1 MSGNTKWKILTQSRD
16 GAMDACVSLSS
27 FVSTLREHSSF
38 FNWCFWIMAMEKTLR
53 SPLDCKEIKPVNLK
67 ENQPWIFIGQ
77 TVAEAEVP
85 ILWLPDVK
93 SQLAGKDPDAGKDG
107 RQKGKQTAEAE
118 MVRELHWLSGHG
130 FEQILGDSRG
140 VRSLPCYSPWGHR
153 VGRDLATERKQ

>member
-1 MSGNTKWKILTQSRD
+1 MSGNTEWKILTQRRD

-77 TVAEAEVP
+77 TVLKLKFQYFGCLMWRVSSLEKTLMPGKTEGKRRSKQQR
-85 ILWLPDVK
+85 LRWLGSITGSVDVDLSK
-93 SQLAGKDPDAGKDG
+93 FWEIVEGWGACHATVHGV
-107 RQKGKQTAEAE
+107 T
-118 MVRELHWLSGHG
+118 EL
-130 FEQILGDSRG
+130 D
-140 VRSLPCYSPWGHR
+140 V
-153 VGRDLATERKQ
+153 T